1 MSLVILLDERQNFR
15 FKPKSSF
22 VPSGSFCVLHKLWKA
37 RFFGCNHGHK
47 GFACRANLKFFDLDK
62 AGFAQ
67 KLKLRRQ
74 YCSVRFLRAAP
85 TLLWLHL
92 KASFFIRRCFL
103 SWANLLEVAF
113 RYWIVDEVGEWV
125 CSLKIVLE
133 GVGVRLLV
141 WQGLRSKT
149 ILIANLGL
157 K

>member
-1 MSLVILLDERQNFR
+1 MLFSVVPSVWRKCLVQIDLAICNIVFLMSLVILLHERQNFR

-113 RYWIVDEVGEWV
+113 CGDWGTFLGTFSLV
-125 CSLKIVLE
+125 C
-133 GVGVRLLV
+133 
-141 WQGLRSKT
+141 
-149 ILIANLGL
+149 
-157 K
+157 